1 MQPAQSQGEMLAHR
15 ADSPSDDGPRGDR
28 DDRRAQRPSFDAVY
42 EGEFDYVWTTLRRMG
57 VHESSLAD
65 ATHDVFVVVFR
76 RLEDFDPTRPLKPWL
91 FGIAYRVASDRR
103 ALAYNR
109 RETPSELPELESA
122 SARADVVLEQSQRRQ
137 MVHDAL
143 AKVEQGQRAVLIAHD
158 LEDRPMADIAHELEI
173 PVKTAYS
180 RLRLAREALTR
191 ALSRALRLQG
201 EQP

>member
-1 MQPAQSQGEMLAHR
+1 MRPAQSQGEMLAAR
-15 ADSPSDDGPRGDR
+15 EDSPGERTERGDR
-28 DDRRAQRPSFDAVY
+28 DAARPTFDAVY
-42 EGEFDYVWTTLRRMG
+42 EREFDYVWTTLRRMG

-76 RLEDFDPTRPLKPWL
+76 RLGDFDPSRPLRPWL

-109 RETPSELPELESA
+109 RETPAELPELES
-122 SARADVVLEQSQRRQ
+122 SGVRADAALEQSQRRQ

-158 LEDRPMADIAHELEI
+158 LEDRPMADIAQELEI

-191 ALSRALRLQG
+191 ALTRALRLQG